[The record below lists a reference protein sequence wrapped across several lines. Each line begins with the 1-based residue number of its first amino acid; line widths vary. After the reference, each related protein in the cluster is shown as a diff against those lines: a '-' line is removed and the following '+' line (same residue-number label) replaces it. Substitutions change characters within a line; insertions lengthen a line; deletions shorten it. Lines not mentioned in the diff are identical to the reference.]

1 MSGPTLD
8 TDYDEIWVV
17 APRGFRPS
25 QWVSMLRDYDTA
37 YGVDD
42 HLIDERVL
50 DHKDILIIEG
60 EILDPEH
67 PESEAR
73 LACFWELLEKIAEM
87 GLHLSCD
94 PAFLS
99 QRADWWAP
107 VEAFRVER
115 GLTITIRE

>member
-1 MSGPTLD
+1 MSSPSLEID
-8 TDYDEIWVV
+8 FDEIWVV

-25 QWVSMLRDYDTA
+25 QWVEMLRDYDSC
-37 YGVDD
+37 YDVDP
-42 HLIDERVL
+42 HLIDERVV

-67 PESEAR
+67 PQAEAR

-87 GLHLSCD
+87 GLHLACD
-94 PAFLS
+94 PTFLS

-107 VEAFRVER
+107 VEAFRVQR
-115 GLTITIRE
+115 GLTITMRE